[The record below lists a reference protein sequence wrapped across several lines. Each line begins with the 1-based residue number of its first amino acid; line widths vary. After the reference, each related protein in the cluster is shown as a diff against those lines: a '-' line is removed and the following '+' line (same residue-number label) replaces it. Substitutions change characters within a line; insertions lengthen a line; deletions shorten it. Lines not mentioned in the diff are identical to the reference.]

1 MAEASTL
8 NQLQFAFEGAIG
20 STLAK
25 HVQRDMENATLSA
38 KFKVYYLLRP
48 FIPIPL
54 RQILQRSRNR
64 SLGIDNDWYIQRE
77 FLADFQTA
85 IRATSE
91 SVEAIHPWPNGK
103 QFAINLTHDIETA
116 DGQKLVS
123 NIATMEEKVGL
134 RSAWYFIPYKYK
146 LDHGLINDLKARGHE
161 VGIHGYNHDGRLF
174 TSRTLFNCRTSY
186 INRAAK
192 ELGSSGFRAPM
203 VHRNLDWMQ
212 QLEFDYDASCFDI
225 DPFQAMP
232 GGVGGVWPFIVG
244 RFVEL
249 PYTLPQDHT
258 LLITFGE
265 TTPRVWIRKLSLIQ
279 KLSGLAMMVTHP
291 DYLDIESRLSVY
303 RKFCEHVV
311 QQPNGW
317 QCLPSDVASWWRRR
331 SASTITTSTSNGNVS
346 IDGPASID
354 GQIVNVRRLFQDLD
368 IPPFFAAAD
377 KVDTIVTG

>member
-1 MAEASTL
+1 MSEKSTFKKL
-8 NQLQFAFEGAIG
+8 RFAFDGALENV
-20 STLAK
+20 LAK
-25 HVQRDMENATLSA
+25 HFHRDMESATLSA
-38 KFKVYYLLRP
+38 KFKLYYLLRP

-54 RQILQRSRNR
+54 RQLLQRSRNR
-64 SLGIDNDWYIQRE
+64 SLDIDNDWYIPRD
-77 FLADFQTA
+77 FLTDFQAA
-85 IRATSE
+85 IRSVDAATN
-91 SVEAIHPWPNGK
+91 VIHPWPNGK
-103 QFAINLTHDIETA
+103 RFAITLTHDIETA
-116 DGQKLVS
+116 DGQNLVS
-123 NIATMEEKVGL
+123 DIAAMEEKLGL

-174 TSRTLFNCRTSY
+174 TSRTIFNYRTSY

-265 TTPRVWIRKLSLIQ
+265 TTPRIWIRKLGLLQ
-279 KLSGLAMMVTHP
+279 KLSGMAMMVTHP
-291 DYLDIESRLSVY
+291 DYLDIASRLNVY
-303 RKFCEHVV
+303 QQFCEHVV

-317 QCLPSDVASWWRRR
+317 QCLPSDVSTWWRRR
-331 SASTITTSTSNGNVS
+331 SDSKVVMDATSGEHS
-346 IDGPASID
+346 IKGPASGD
-354 GQIVNVRRLFQDLD
+354 GRVIELASLFNDLE
-368 IPPFFAAAD
+368 IPPLTAS
-377 KVDTIVTG
+377 